1 MVYRVA
7 ANLGEP
13 SKGWGVSGSAGK
25 PQPVG
30 SMAQDPCLPGGA
42 RACGGI
48 RGRRRLAE
56 TGSAGR
62 KGCGFQRVRV
72 TEREDCLAVWKHSGS
87 HFVAVGCHW
96 WWRCPEREDCLAV
109 WKLFW
114 LGLQVTEREDCLAVW
129 KHIPN
134 CPAK

>member
-48 RGRRRLAE
+48 RGRGRLAE
-56 TGSAGR
+56 MGSAGS
-62 KGCGFQRVRV
+62 KGRGFQRVRV
-72 TEREDCLAVWKHSGS
+72 TEREDCLAVWKLSFAKG
-87 HFVAVGCHW
+87 VTV
-96 WWRCPEREDCLAV
+96 CLAV
-109 WKLFW
+109 SRFSHPL
-114 LGLQVTEREDCLAVW
+114 
-129 KHIPN
+129 
-134 CPAK
+134 